1 MITGRALDWMV
12 VRVEMPISAKFLTR
26 WGSRLSWS
34 KVLTEK
40 NLLRWYSDLSL
51 LYTWNFWVVIEERKL
66 PYYEVPD
73 LTDFNLKPYVSNERL
88 LYEPFNHEVQS
99 KS

>member
-40 NLLRWYSDLSL
+40 TCSVGAVTSPCCILGISGL
-51 LYTWNFWVVIEERKL
+51 
-66 PYYEVPD
+66 
-73 LTDFNLKPYVSNERL
+73 
-88 LYEPFNHEVQS
+88 
-99 KS
+99 